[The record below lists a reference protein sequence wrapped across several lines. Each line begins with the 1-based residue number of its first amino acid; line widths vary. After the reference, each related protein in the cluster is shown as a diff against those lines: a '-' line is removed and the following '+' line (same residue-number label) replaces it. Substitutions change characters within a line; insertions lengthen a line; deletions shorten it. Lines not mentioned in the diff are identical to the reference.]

1 MGGLTVEDV
10 NAIQDEMNK
19 IGEEEPEDKPTEDAV
34 KPEEAKPAEEEVKP
48 EEKAK
53 EDSDDKAK
61 KDDEEIDVIRE
72 LKEQLRASTEAL
84 KKVSGDYQKLNKIMI
99 DKGLITDDEV
109 KATEAEEA
117 AAKTLLQE
125 RQSKLTEMVTIMELN
140 PSYEDVRQ
148 VCTQG
153 NLDDVVE
160 AFSRFYVKENGGNLS
175 EVAAK
180 MEQEI
185 WAEANPYKK
194 IYELVKKFHPKYA
207 PKDAPKDEAAKA
219 KEAEEAAKKIA
230 AEADKTKE
238 KKPVEANPSAANIGA
253 GGAGAG
259 STGWTAAKIDD
270 LPEDQLGTVPKDIYD
285 KYLKGTLK

>member
-1 MGGLTVEDV
+1 MAGLTVEDV
-10 NAIQDEMNK
+10 NEMQDEMNK
-19 IGEEEPEDKPTEDAV
+19 IGEDEPEVKTEEIAA
-34 KPEEAKPAEEEVKP
+34 KPEEVKAPVEEVKP
-48 EEKAK
+48 EEKVK
-53 EDSDDKAK
+53 EDSGDKAK
-61 KDDEEIDVIRE
+61 ETDEIDVIRE
-72 LKEQLRASTEAL
+72 LKEQLRASTESL

-99 DKGLITDDEV
+99 DKGLITDEEV
-109 KATEAEEA
+109 KASADEEA
-117 AAKTLLQE
+117 AAKASLQE
-125 RQSKLTEMVTIMELN
+125 RQGKLTEMVTIMELN
-140 PSYEDVRQ
+140 PSYEDVRN

-160 AFSRFYVKENGGNLS
+160 AFSRFYVKENGGNLQ

-207 PKDAPKDEAAKA
+207 SKDEGKDEAGKT
-219 KEAEEAAKKIA
+219 KEAEEAAKKVA
-230 AEADKTKE
+230 AEADKVKE
-238 KKPVEANPSAANIGA
+238 KKAVDANPSAATIGT

-285 KYLKGTLK
+285 KYLKGSLK